1 MSKFSTASPVIL
13 IIVNCH
19 SREALPVET
28 MGGSPMDMM
37 QYYRL
42 FGTTRI
48 PAEGKD
54 KMSYNPNSKHIVV
67 LHRNHVSVLMV
78 ME

>member
-1 MSKFSTASPVIL
+1 
-13 IIVNCH
+13 
-19 SREALPVET
+19 

-54 KMSYNPNSKHIVV
+54 KMSFNPDSKHIVV
-67 LHRNHVSVLMV
+67 LHRNHVRTKNCVKIPKELD
-78 ME
+78 EK

>member
-1 MSKFSTASPVIL
+1 MSF
-13 IIVNCH
+13 H
-19 SREALPVET
+19 FRQALPVET

-54 KMSYNPNSKHIVV
+54 KMSFNPDSKHIVV
-67 LHRNHVSVLMV
+67 LHRNHVRSRLGIKVVFLG
-78 ME
+78 